1 MKTNTLV
8 KLCLAPAYLFFLIGC
23 NEINKNNNPSGDGDV
38 IVPDETLDDLD
49 DTVVLPNSDNYL
61 AFWNSSSSLSINIEM
76 SQEAANFI
84 NSYQSN
90 HDDSTYF
97 DYYVPCTFTLTMN
110 GEVYTFEETGI
121 RQKGNMSRRTMLV
134 DNNFSLD
141 RLAHYKLSFK
151 ETFDGD
157 EYDNIE
163 PLKQFAKTWD
173 VSSERTARKN
183 RTLFDMEKID
193 IKWNRNDDQTKCK
206 QSYALKTF
214 RENGVL
220 AGHDTLA
227 DTTLKIS
234 GKSPISTTY
243 EILECIDSVFVKRHF
258 NKDHADGDLYKCT
271 YTDRGP
277 ANFSSSYAI
286 GNQIGV
292 EKNTINYHP
301 VYDLKTNKKKNTTH
315 TGLFNLFNVINST
328 VDANTFKTN
337 IEEVLDIK
345 RFIKYE
351 AIAYLLGNFDD
362 MRNNANNYYLYIAS
376 KSNMAYIIP
385 YDFDRC
391 LGTGCEGRKDYMTDF
406 SPESTKMQCNNDWQS
421 INLFWRTVCTSTSSH
436 TNIKQVE
443 EYRALYQK
451 YIEDLLNNKIVS
463 NETFNNYVDSFPTS
477 YRGNKNGSGNDNIS
491 FSNYLSKKIKSI
503 KDSND
508 KGLISYNITVE

>member
-1 MKTNTLV
+1 MKKQNYL
-8 KLCLAPAYLFFLIGC
+8 KLFLAPIYLLALIGC
-23 NEINKNNNPSGDGDV
+23 SFAKQSANNNGNEEEPQ
-38 IVPDETLDDLD
+38 DDIEDITPID
-49 DTVVLPNSDNYL
+49 DTPSIVNSENYL
-61 AFWNSSSSLSINIEM
+61 AFWNPSTSLSINIEM

-97 DYYVPCTFTLTMN
+97 DYYVPCTFNLTMN
-110 GEVYTFEETGI
+110 GVNYSFEEVGI
-121 RQKGNMSRRTMLV
+121 RQKGNMSRRDMLV
-134 DNNFSLD
+134 DNNLSLD
-141 RLAHYKLSFK
+141 RLVHFKLSFK

-173 VSSERTARKN
+173 VSSERTERKN

-193 IKWNRNDDQTKCK
+193 IKWNRNDDQTKSK
-206 QSYALKTF
+206 QSYALKLF

-227 DTTLKIS
+227 DTTLRIS
-234 GKSPISTTY
+234 GKSPITTTY
-243 EILECIDSVFVKRHF
+243 EVLECIDSVFVKRHF

-271 YTDRGP
+271 YTNKGP
-277 ANFSSSYAI
+277 ANFSSSYTV

-292 EKNTINYHP
+292 EKNTTNYHP
-301 VYDLKTNKKKNTTH
+301 AYDLKTNKKKNTTH
-315 TGLFNLFNVINST
+315 TGLLNLFSIINST
-328 VDANTFKTN
+328 VDADTFKTN

-391 LGTGCEGRKDYMTDF
+391 LGAGCEGRKDYMTDF
-406 SPESTKMQCNNDWQS
+406 SPESTKMQCSGDWQS
-421 INLFWRTVCTSTSSH
+421 INLYWRTVCTTSGKP
-436 TNIKQVE
+436 KQVE

-451 YIEDLLNNKIVS
+451 YIEDLLNNKIIS
-463 NETFNNYVDSFPTS
+463 NESFNSFVDSFPVS
-477 YRGNKNGSGNDNIS
+477 YRGNKNGSGEDNIS
-491 FSNYLSKKIKSI
+491 FASYLSKKINSI
-503 KDSND
+503 KDSNS
-508 KGLISYNITVE
+508 KGLINYNITVD